1 MPFARLVEG
10 TCASLPTL
18 ADLPSQN
25 LNKKPFRA
33 NSKGQTANFLNKPL
47 ARTQKKLLRGKG
59 QEFLHFFT
67 LPRQLLQKL
76 LVLELHFNID
86 TRRQIQFHQGID
98 GFRRRLVNVD
108 NAPMGAGFKV
118 FP

>member
-33 NSKGQTANFLNKPL
+33 NSKGQTANFFNKPL
-47 ARTQKKLLRGKG
+47 PRTQK
-59 QEFLHFFT
+59 
-67 LPRQLLQKL
+67 
-76 LVLELHFNID
+76 NY
-86 TRRQIQFHQGID
+86 
-98 GFRRRLVNVD
+98 
-108 NAPMGAGFKV
+108 
-118 FP
+118 

>member
-47 ARTQKKLLRGKG
+47 ARSQK
-59 QEFLHFFT
+59 FFI
-67 LPRQLLQKL
+67 
-76 LVLELHFNID
+76 E
-86 TRRQIQFHQGID
+86 GE
-98 GFRRRLVNVD
+98 G
-108 NAPMGAGFKV
+108 
-118 FP
+118 

>member
-33 NSKGQTANFLNKPL
+33 NSKGQTANFLIDHL
-47 ARTQKKLLRGKG
+47 HFLLRGKG
-59 QEFLHFFT
+59 KEFLHFFT
-67 LPRQLLQKL
+67 LPRQLLRKL
-76 LVLELHFNID
+76 LGLELHFNID
-86 TRRQIQFHQGID
+86 TRRQIQFHQGVD